1 MQHKKHHG
9 HRKKHLKKNNNN
21 NNKETIIAF
30 AIEILEF
37 AWKTCP
43 AGHWGRGGLQKLLE
57 SLKRQKKRKKKEKK
71 IKLSGKESQSLLFAG
86 TDFYQLN
93 SEFSE

>member
-37 AWKTCP
+37 E
-43 AGHWGRGGLQKLLE
+43 RLVLLDTE
-57 SLKRQKKRKKKEKK
+57 DVVAYRSC
-71 IKLSGKESQSLLFAG
+71 
-86 TDFYQLN
+86 
-93 SEFSE
+93 